1 MERFF
6 NQEGWLYRFLNRLWD
21 LIVLNVLFILT
32 CIPIITIGASI
43 CALYTVTMKG
53 VRKEDSY
60 IASSYFK
67 AFKENFK
74 KGTGIW
80 LLLLAVWSVL
90 LVDIFLVGKDN
101 SVLVAMGGA
110 FGIFWLLITLY
121 VFQLQARFE
130 NSVQN
135 TLLNSFLLAV
145 KNWLSTLQLAGIT
158 AMVPALIVFLA
169 VASQAALGW
178 FCSLFVFV
186 GFSAIAWFKSFVYRN
201 VFDTIEES

>member
-74 KGTGIW
+74 KGTLIW

-110 FGIFWLLITLY
+110 YGIFWLLITLY
-121 VFQLQARFE
+121 VFQLQARFYLTACR
-130 NSVQN
+130 NYGYGSGTYCV
-135 TLLNSFLLAV
+135 SGSGIPGCA
-145 KNWLSTLQLAGIT
+145 WL
-158 AMVPALIVFLA
+158 V
-169 VASQAALGW
+169 
-178 FCSLFVFV
+178 LFPVCVCRIF
-186 GFSAIAWFKSFVYRN
+186 RN
-201 VFDTIEES
+201 CLV

>member
-1 MERFF
+1 M
-6 NQEGWLYRFLNRLWD
+6 
-21 LIVLNVLFILT
+21 
-32 CIPIITIGASI
+32 
-43 CALYTVTMKG
+43 
-53 VRKEDSY
+53 
-60 IASSYFK
+60 
-67 AFKENFK
+67 
-74 KGTGIW
+74 IW

-169 VASQAALGW
+169 VGIPGCAWLV
-178 FCSLFVFV
+178 LFPVCVCRIF
-186 GFSAIAWFKSFVYRN
+186 RN
-201 VFDTIEES
+201 CLV